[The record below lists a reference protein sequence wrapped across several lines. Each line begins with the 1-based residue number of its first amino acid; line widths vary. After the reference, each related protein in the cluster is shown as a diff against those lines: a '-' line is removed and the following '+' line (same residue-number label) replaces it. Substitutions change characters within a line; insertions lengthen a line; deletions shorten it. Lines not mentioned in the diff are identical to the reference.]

1 MLTILFAI
9 TKAAVYTVTMTT
21 KTSSALKISHLT
33 KRYDS
38 THGIYDINLGVA
50 KGEVFGFLGPN
61 GAGKSTTINTI
72 LDLLKPQEGTISVL
86 GLDHHADMKEAHAQ
100 LGYLSGDMETDPSLT
115 GRQYLHYVAN
125 LRGGVDQSIID
136 GLAHRLKSDLS
147 AKIRHLSRG
156 NRQKIGLIAALMH
169 DPDILILDEPTSG
182 LDPLIQAEFN
192 AIIREHK
199 ERGKTTFI
207 SSHVLSEVQSI
218 CDRVGF
224 IKEGKLVHVSTLKE
238 LMKSSSR
245 NVTVHFTGKVP
256 HEKIAKLKGVSGLR
270 HEDGMLAFAFGGNM
284 NELLQILAAH
294 PIDNLQIAEPDLE
307 DLFMN
312 YYRSEERDV

>member
-1 MLTILFAI
+1 
-9 TKAAVYTVTMTT
+9 MTS
-21 KTSSALKISHLT
+21 KTSPALKLSRLT

-38 THGIYDINLGVA
+38 KHGIYDINLEVA
-50 KGEVFGFLGPN
+50 RGEVFGFLGPN

-86 GLDHHADMKEAHAQ
+86 GLDHHADMKKVHAR

-115 GRQYLHYVAN
+115 GKQYLSYVAN
-125 LRGGVDQSIID
+125 LRGGVDESIID
-136 GLAHRLKSDLS
+136 DLAYRLKSDLS

-238 LMKSSSR
+238 LMKSSLR
-245 NVTVHFTGKVP
+245 NVTVHFATKVP
-256 HEKIAKLKGVSGLR
+256 REKIAKLKGVSNLR

-284 NELLQILAAH
+284 NELLQALAAH

>member
-1 MLTILFAI
+1 MTDI
-9 TKAAVYTVTMTT
+9 T
-21 KTSSALKISHLT
+21 SPALKISHLT

-38 THGIYDINLGVA
+38 KHGIYDINLEVA

-72 LDLLKPQEGTISVL
+72 LDLLKPQEGSITVL
-86 GLDHHADMKEAHAQ
+86 GLDHQKDMKAVHTR

-115 GRQYLHYVAN
+115 GKQYLSYVAH
-125 LRGGVDQSIID
+125 LRGGIDQKIID
-136 GLAHRLKSDLS
+136 DLAHRLKSDVTV
-147 AKIRHLSRG
+147 KIRHLSRG

-224 IKEGKLVHVSTLKE
+224 IKDGKLIQVNTLKE
-238 LMKSSSR
+238 LMKSTSR
-245 NVTVHFTGKVP
+245 NVAVHFKSKVP
-256 HEKIAKLKGVSGLR
+256 REKIAALKGVTKLK
-270 HEDGMLAFAFGGNM
+270 HEGGMLAFTFGGDINQLM
-284 NELLQILAAH
+284 QVLAAH
-294 PIDNLQIAEPDLE
+294 PIDNIEIAEPDLE
-307 DLFMN
+307 ELFMN
-312 YYRSEERDV
+312 YYRSEENDV

>member
-1 MLTILFAI
+1 MSS
-9 TKAAVYTVTMTT
+9 TT
-21 KTSSALKISHLT
+21 PPALKISHLT

-38 THGIYDINLGVA
+38 KHGIHDINLEVA

-72 LDLLKPQEGTISVL
+72 LDLLKPQEGSIAVL
-86 GLDHHADMKEAHAQ
+86 GLDHHKDMKRVHSR

-115 GRQYLHYVAN
+115 GKQYLQYVAH
-125 LRGGVDQSIID
+125 LRGGISQDIID
-136 GLAHRLKSDLS
+136 GLVHRLKSDVTT
-147 AKIRHLSRG
+147 KIRHLSRG

-224 IKEGKLVHVSTLKE
+224 IRDGKLIRVSTLKE
-238 LMKSSSR
+238 LMKSSAR
-245 NVTVHFTGKVP
+245 NVTVHFTSKP
-256 HEKIAKLKGVSGLR
+256 PRDRIAKLQGVSQLR
-270 HEDGMLAFAFGGNM
+270 HEDGMLAFTFGGDM
-284 NELLQILAAH
+284 NELLRLLAANS
-294 PIDNLQIAEPDLE
+294 IDNIQIAEPDLE

-312 YYRSEERDV
+312 YYRTEDKDV